1 MEAPQ
6 MDPNLDRLGGRLP
19 LLFPADLALDQK
31 TIHDALSRLV
41 IPEAAENGFTARLD
55 DGRFVGP
62 FNALLRI
69 PEIAAGMGAWTS
81 AIAGA
86 GMADE
91 VRQVVILT
99 VGVSWSAAYMIDAH
113 VAAAHAVG
121 VPAAAVEAVLHRTRP
136 VGLSPQ
142 ADVAHRLT
150 AALLEDHAVPDD
162 LYSAAIEALGEAGLL
177 AILSLIG
184 QYQVISS
191 ILVCFQVPVPPRP
204 AVATSA
210 EGHRQ

>member
-1 MEAPQ
+1 MQAPQ
-6 MDPNLDRLGGRLP
+6 LDLDPDRLGGRLA
-19 LLFPADLALDQK
+19 LLFPADLDPDQMRIHEAL
-31 TIHDALSRLV
+31 TNLV
-41 IPEAAENGFTARLD
+41 VPEADESGFTARLD

-69 PEIAAGMGAWTS
+69 PKIAAGMGAWTS

-99 VGVSWSAAYMIDAH
+99 VGVSWSAAYEIDAH

-121 VPAAAVEAVLHRTRP
+121 VPAAAIEAVLRRTSP

-162 LYSAAIEALGEAGLL
+162 LYGEAIEALGEAGLL

-204 AVATSA
+204 AVATSE
-210 EGHRQ
+210 EGRRQ